1 MPISIL
7 VHGGAGDSAH
17 PDDSP
22 EDAMRGCLAA
32 ARAGYETLRRGGSA
46 IDAVVAAAVVL
57 EDDPTFNA
65 GTGSA
70 LNADGEVEN
79 DASVMEGERLGAGAV
94 ASIRGVKNP
103 IRLARLVMER
113 TSHVLLACE
122 GAIRFAKENG
132 VALVDPK
139 SMVTPR
145 VLQKWRSGNH
155 ELGTIGAVAIDGNG
169 NVAAATSTGGTM
181 GKMPGRVGDSP
192 LIGSGTYADNLAGA
206 ASATGT
212 GESIIKVVLTKFAVD
227 RLRAGEDSTSAAQH
241 SVQQLERVQ
250 GRGGVILVDRSGR
263 LGFAFNTTRMARAW
277 IDSAGQEGSGFGR

>member
-32 ARAGYETLRRGGSA
+32 ARAGYEVLRRGGSSL
-46 IDAVVAAAVVL
+46 DAVVAAAVVL
-57 EDDPTFNA
+57 VADPNFNA

-79 DASVMEGERLGAGAV
+79 DASVMEGQRLGAGAV

-103 IRLARLVMER
+103 IRLARLVMEK
-113 TSHVLLACE
+113 TPHVLLACE
-122 GAIRFAKENG
+122 GAIRFAKDNG

-155 ELGTIGAVAIDGNG
+155 ELGTIGTVAIDANG

-192 LIGSGTYADNLAGA
+192 LIGSGTYADNLTGAG
-206 ASATGT
+206 SATGM
-212 GESIIKVVLTKFAVD
+212 GEAIIKVVLTKFAVD
-227 RLRAGEDSTSAAQH
+227 RL
-241 SVQQLERVQ
+241 
-250 GRGGVILVDRSGR
+250 
-263 LGFAFNTTRMARAW
+263 
-277 IDSAGQEGSGFGR
+277 